1 MYLSNKGFSL
11 LEIMIAVAII
21 GIITAIAV
29 PSYQGYVR
37 KAKQVEAKTM
47 LSGIYTSEFAFASEW
62 RYASQNLQQIGFSPK
77 GDILYL
83 VGWPKSGMTINP
95 TTRNVNVTT
104 PLNWFDGPPPSDV
117 DLTNT
122 YEVCK
127 TGGTEACVIKLGAK
141 KNVNGNTLDFS
152 LVPSGVGACSIR
164 SAANQADCSSA
175 SGTWVTPT
183 AIDNQ
188 NEFSPAFVITAIG
201 NLGGDVDDVWT
212 ISHHKDLKNAQV
224 GL

>member
-77 GDILYL
+77 GRY
-83 VGWPKSGMTINP
+83 
-95 TTRNVNVTT
+95 
-104 PLNWFDGPPPSDV
+104 
-117 DLTNT
+117 
-122 YEVCK
+122 
-127 TGGTEACVIKLGAK
+127 
-141 KNVNGNTLDFS
+141 S
-152 LVPSGVGACSIR
+152 LLSRLA
-164 SAANQADCSSA
+164 
-175 SGTWVTPT
+175 
-183 AIDNQ
+183 
-188 NEFSPAFVITAIG
+188 
-201 NLGGDVDDVWT
+201 
-212 ISHHKDLKNAQV
+212 
-224 GL
+224 